1 MSNRC
6 WKERKQH
13 KPHTRTH
20 DEEKMKS
27 ANKASI
33 FNTEAKSIKLGLTE
47 MESNMVSIADD
58 DEWC

>member
-20 DEEKMKS
+20 DEEKMKT
-27 ANKASI
+27 ADKASI
-33 FNTEAKSIKLGLTE
+33 FNTWAKLIKVGLKGA
-47 MESNMVSIADD
+47 ESNRVLIVDNN
-58 DEWC
+58 E